1 MNAVGD
7 EHTIYVDGKLVEVQ
21 EIPSDFTKSMADS
34 LTIKGTSGTSMID
47 ANNNGPALTIST
59 EVPVK
64 IVNFTIKSGKTDSR
78 GGGIYI
84 DEKKADVTLGDG
96 TVGGGVLIT
105 ANEAKDGGGIYNNG
119 KLTMKYGASIT
130 GNFAKNSAQAQGGGG
145 GSDKNSADARGG
157 AIFMEGGYCY
167 LGYDK
172 ANSEKEWTGKISG
185 NSAVNGGGIYSKSA
199 VVTMN
204 SGSIESNTAD
214 EKGGAVYE
222 GDASQLTMGGKA
234 SILPGND
241 QKNDVYLEKG
251 KKITVSSPLES
262 ENIAA
267 LITLPDDEYKTE
279 TQVLAGDAVSSEYYK
294 FYVPNINGA
303 EEHLFVL
310 DDGKLAPIFTFPN
323 GTPCGTQTNPD
334 DSLEYNA
341 IKYSFRDADNLRMN
355 IPNAYKENDYVTI
368 EVDGEAP
375 ETAEIQISETESE
388 TINILGDGYQTVT
401 VTLTNY
407 ASEPIVIEKR
417 MYVRI
422 KPIKL
427 NYRNNEWGQLGNQ
440 WVCMSGFQAG
450 TGRMDICGRVELHSS
465 QAASDDSTIFEYQ
478 GSNYEISIEQWYQLD
493 WDSTGRYWETT
504 LYSKDDY
511 VWIWFN
517 LWRNASTG
525 MGEHTCTGRTLAQM
539 KKAIVDKC
547 GSNTQDNLVQW
558 WTCWSGNRTNGSGQT
573 AAVMVNFNVEEQ
585 D

>member
-1 MNAVGD
+1 MNAVGG
-7 EHTIYVDGKLVEVQ
+7 EHTILVDGKLTEVQ

-47 ANNNGPALTIST
+47 AKNNGTALTIST
-59 EVPVK
+59 EVPIK
-64 IVNFTIKSGKTDSR
+64 IVNFTIKNGKTNSR

-84 DEKKADVTLGDG
+84 DEKKVDVTLGDG

-130 GNFAKNSAQAQGGGG
+130 GNFAKNSAQAQGGGVCNAGTFVMEDGSISSNSSEATENSYGGG

-262 ENIAA
+262 ENI
-267 LITLPDDEYKTE
+267 
-279 TQVLAGDAVSSEYYK
+279 
-294 FYVPNINGA
+294 
-303 EEHLFVL
+303 
-310 DDGKLAPIFTFPN
+310 
-323 GTPCGTQTNPD
+323 
-334 DSLEYNA
+334 
-341 IKYSFRDADNLRMN
+341 R
-355 IPNAYKENDYVTI
+355 
-368 EVDGEAP
+368 
-375 ETAEIQISETESE
+375 
-388 TINILGDGYQTVT
+388 
-401 VTLTNY
+401 
-407 ASEPIVIEKR
+407 
-417 MYVRI
+417 
-422 KPIKL
+422 
-427 NYRNNEWGQLGNQ
+427 
-440 WVCMSGFQAG
+440 FQKQ
-450 TGRMDICGRVELHSS
+450 RPR
-465 QAASDDSTIFEYQ
+465 Q
-478 GSNYEISIEQWYQLD
+478 
-493 WDSTGRYWETT
+493 
-504 LYSKDDY
+504 
-511 VWIWFN
+511 
-517 LWRNASTG
+517 
-525 MGEHTCTGRTLAQM
+525 
-539 KKAIVDKC
+539 
-547 GSNTQDNLVQW
+547 
-558 WTCWSGNRTNGSGQT
+558 
-573 AAVMVNFNVEEQ
+573 
-585 D
+585 